1 MNVSAIRR
9 IAAAVLCLMP
19 TTLLA
24 LGIGGMEVSSGL
36 NQPFDA
42 RIPIVGAQQ
51 GELAAVDARLAEK
64 KIFERAGIE
73 LPYTL
78 STLQFRVVPTD
89 ETSGYIHITS
99 RGNVREPAVEFII
112 EVSWHGGS
120 VRRKYSALL
129 EHR

>member
-1 MNVSAIRR
+1 MSAILR

-51 GELAAVDARLAEK
+51 GELADIHARLAEK
-64 KIFERAGIE
+64 KIFERAGLE
-73 LPYTL
+73 LPYSL
-78 STLQFRVVPTD
+78 SRLQFRIVSTD
-89 ETSGYIHITS
+89 DTSGYIHVTS
-99 RGNVREPAVEFII
+99 RDNIREPAVELII
-112 EVSWHGGS
+112 EVSWQGGS
-120 VRRKYSALL
+120 LRRKYSALL